1 MISGFSFLALRV
13 LVTPGTT
20 LLDELFSFVS
30 HPFFR
35 SAVSRYSTLGEI
47 SRHSRLSH
55 TTTMSIPR
63 VQDIYTILHHALYII
78 VVSSTCTFG
87 SSCCESLFI
96 LSPLLL
102 LLVVVVVVAIADRHP
117 PLCFSL
123 SGQSERDAVGQ
134 GQSDHGSKITIISPF
149 RPHSPPVHVVMYSSS
164 LDVLIGHYPLPPAGC
179 TEDRHTGPETV

>member
-1 MISGFSFLALRV
+1 MRSTGCPPPPPTGVRTRHGSAAPAGPSLATPCWVRFLD
-13 LVTPGTT
+13 T
-20 LLDELFSFVS
+20 
-30 HPFFR
+30 
-35 SAVSRYSTLGEI
+35 
-47 SRHSRLSH
+47 RLSH
-55 TTTMSIPR
+55 TTTTSIPR

>member
-47 SRHSRLSH
+47 SRHSAFTYNDHVYSTCARH
-55 TTTMSIPR
+55 
-63 VQDIYTILHHALYII
+63 LHDTSSRSII

>member
-1 MISGFSFLALRV
+1 MPPSSPDRRQDPSRV
-13 LVTPGTT
+13 CGAG
-20 LLDELFSFVS
+20 
-30 HPFFR
+30 R
-35 SAVSRYSTLGEI
+35 AVARYSMLGEI
-47 SRHSRLSH
+47 SRHSAFTYNDHVYS
-55 TTTMSIPR
+55 TC
-63 VQDIYTILHHALYII
+63 QDIYTILHHALYII